1 MSPLAKFQPVPHP
14 QNLGILNTG
23 FNRKARNAPR
33 CQSCSKHPCFTLQFC
48 ASSPDACTH
57 THISSGNKSQQSA
70 KSAQTAQIPL
80 GSTALAK
87 WEGAQH
93 SNTKPLPAGS
103 PGSAGCSHQSPKGRC
118 SRFCSR
124 QGLVHVWK
132 RKVAVA
138 LQDFLQVPVNL
149 LQ

>member
-57 THISSGNKSQQSA
+57 THTSHQAIKASRVPRVHKQLKSHWVAQLWQSEKEPSIPTQSPSLQAPQGVLAAPISHPRGDA
-70 KSAQTAQIPL
+70 
-80 GSTALAK
+80 
-87 WEGAQH
+87 
-93 SNTKPLPAGS
+93 
-103 PGSAGCSHQSPKGRC
+103 PGSAAGKDL
-118 SRFCSR
+118 FMFEN
-124 QGLVHVWK
+124 VK
-132 RKVAVA
+132 
-138 LQDFLQVPVNL
+138 L
-149 LQ
+149 L